1 MEGKVEAQNV
11 NTAPVAGASNNK
23 TQPLQNKED
32 SVAQAVSAPVERSKA
47 GLFITPVLQF
57 DSEALSVIFQV
68 RDGLSGEIKQEYP
81 QESVVK
87 GREQKAASTAPQTV
101 SVDIPVIESN
111 APAVKPEKA
120 TQSSNG
126 VDLNTASAESNG
138 SSAVASTTAGIAT
151 GLGA

>member
-81 QESVVK
+81 QESVIK
-87 GREQKAASTAPQTV
+87 GREQKSTSNVSQPVNIEVPLMEASV
-101 SVDIPVIESN
+101 ST
-111 APAVKPEKA
+111 VKPEK
-120 TQSSNG
+120 TVQVSNG
-126 VDLNTASAESNG
+126 VDLNTTTAESNG
-138 SSAVASTTAGIAT
+138 SSAIASTTAGIAT
-151 GLGA
+151 GLGT